1 MTQKIF
7 YFSCVLLAMT
17 TYGTLPRGRYSTDM
31 QTANEL
37 PKDLDTAHEVIVTQS
52 GFIKELAAKNE
63 KLEKE
68 LVEAQAAFA
77 KLLAGNRSEKFVNPA
92 Q

>member
-1 MTQKIF
+1 MCFVGYDHLQRL
-7 YFSCVLLAMT
+7 SAW
-17 TYGTLPRGRYSTDM
+17 RYSTDM

-77 KLLAGNRSEKFVNPA
+77 KTACW
-92 Q
+92 

>member
-17 TYGTLPRGRYSTDM
+17 TWAGHSTDM

-77 KLLAGNRSEKFVNPA
+77 KLRW
-92 Q
+92 